1 MCTDSN
7 GADGGTLFVCV
18 CACVRPTL
26 VYSPHPL
33 LQPASSPFVTEK
45 KADQATAKKEKNA
58 YAATILLPDT
68 PFSQRAMA
76 AKREPEL
83 QAFWKDTQLYQ
94 KCSQQAAQAGAQRF
108 VLHDGPP
115 YANGDLHCGHALNK
129 ILKDFINR
137 QQILNGRQVHYV
149 PGWDCHGLPIELK
162 VLQNIKSSKERQ
174 SLTPV
179 QLRQKAADF
188 AKETVQ
194 RQSAGFQ
201 RFGVLGDFDNPYL
214 TLQPSFEAAQIAV
227 FGRMF
232 QKGYIFR
239 GRKPVHW
246 SPSSQ
251 TALAEAELEYP
262 EGHVSKS
269 IYVGFPIQEPSPALA
284 EYAKDKE
291 NIRVAIWTTT
301 PWTMPANMAVAVNA
315 DLTYAIVHHPTT
327 GKLVVAEDLV
337 AALAKT
343 MKLGSDAGKDSG
355 DSGSSEGRGF
365 EILGTLSGAD
375 LVGTTYKHPL
385 YDRVSPVVAGGD
397 YITTESG
404 TGLVHTAPGHGQED
418 YQTGL
423 KYGLD
428 LLSPVDNVGRFT
440 EEAGEQFAGL
450 SVLGEGNVAVMDA
463 LNATGA
469 LLRMEDYQ
477 HKYPYDWRTK
487 KPTIFRATDQWFA
500 SVEGFRSEALE
511 AIETVRALVD
521 RQMHGYVL

>member
-1 MCTDSN
+1 MSHPPN
-7 GADGGTLFVCV
+7 IFSFS
-18 CACVRPTL
+18 PTETNKQT
-26 VYSPHPL
+26 PP
-33 LQPASSPFVTEK
+33 PPTTTGRGK
-45 KADQATAKKEKNA
+45 PKEKNA
-58 YAATILLPDT
+58 YAETILLPDT

-83 QAFWKDTQLYQ
+83 QAFWKDIDIYQ
-94 KCSQQAAQAGAQRF
+94 QCSDTATGERF

-162 VLQNIKSSKERQ
+162 VLQTIKSKTERAALTPVKLRSKAAAFAKTTVERQ
-174 SLTPV
+174 S
-179 QLRQKAADF
+179 Q
-188 AKETVQ
+188 
-194 RQSAGFQ
+194 GFQ
-201 RFGVLGDFDNPYL
+201 RFGVLGDFDHPYL
-214 TLQPSFEAAQIAV
+214 TLQPSFEAAQIRV

-232 QKGYIFR
+232 QQGYIFR

-269 IYVGFPIQEPSPALA
+269 IYVGLPVHAPSDAVQPYHDGDAGNPL
-284 EYAKDKE
+284 
-291 NIRVAIWTTT
+291 RVAIWTTT

-315 DLTYAIVHHPTT
+315 DLEYAIVEHATT
-327 GKLVVAEDLV
+327 GKLIVATELVETLGQTLQLPEDDGFVVV
-337 AALAKT
+337 TTLA
-343 MKLGSDAGKDSG
+343 
-355 DSGSSEGRGF
+355 
-365 EILGTLSGAD
+365 GAD

-385 YDRVSPVVAGGD
+385 YDRISPVVAGGD

-428 LLSPVDNVGRFT
+428 LLSPVDNVGKFT
-440 EEAGEQFAGL
+440 DEAGEQFAGL
-450 SVLGEGNVAVMDA
+450 SVLGEGNTAVMEA
-463 LNATGA
+463 LNTTGA
-469 LLRMEDYQ
+469 LLRVEDYQ

-500 SVEGFRSEALE
+500 SVEGFRDDALE
-511 AIETVRALVD
+511 AIETVRFVVGKDA
-521 RQMHGYVL
+521 